1 MNGTF
6 TFKGSANGGVAL
18 AAAKFWGAVAK
29 GTIVLPDEST
39 KTLSKEDTAPMA
51 TSEPCTEEQL
61 SFF

>member
-18 AAAKFWGAVAK
+18 AAAKFWGAVAN
-29 GTIVLPDEST
+29 GTIVLQDEST
-39 KTLSKEDTAPMA
+39 KPLSKEDATQMA
-51 TSEPCTEEQL
+51 INEPCTEEQL